1 MKVNDKLLHFSISA
15 LLTVLFSLLA
25 GFEWGTLIV
34 ITIGIGKELWD
45 RYIRNKVFSIPDL
58 MADGSGIVIG
68 LVIFTLIKV
77 VV

>member
-1 MKVNDKLLHFSISA
+1 MKYNDKLLHFSISA
-15 LLTVLFSLLA
+15 VLTVLLSLLI
-25 GFEWGTLIV
+25 GFEVATLIV

-45 RYIRNKVFSIPDL
+45 KYIRDKVFSVPDL

-77 VV
+77 VI

>member
-25 GFEWGTLIV
+25 GFVWGTLIV

-45 RYIRNKVFSIPDL
+45 RYIRDKVFSIPDL

>member
-45 RYIRNKVFSIPDL
+45 RYIRDKVFSIPDL